1 MGLWSSKPVPYS
13 DVCSI
18 CLEPRP
24 DEIITK
30 KHKQNFVITKCN
42 HIFHKECLEL
52 VLLTSNECPICR
64 TNLTESDIKK
74 KKYKYVATIEEPLNP
89 PSAFLTDDYF
99 IPETEEDLETLTF
112 R

>member
-13 DVCSI
+13 DVCSV

-52 VLLTSNECPICR
+52 VLLTSTECPICR
-64 TNLTESDIKK
+64 TILTESDIKK
-74 KKYKYVATIEEPLNP
+74 KKYKYVATIEEPLNT
-89 PSAFLTDDYF
+89 PSAFLTDDYLSESMDF
-99 IPETEEDLETLTF
+99 DTLVFT
-112 R
+112 